1 MLLSKY
7 VLTSHFH
14 RSGKLSIIEE
24 EEEGRGG
31 PGCSEEREER
41 EETGQRKESHISKE
55 SGYRGD
61 REQKCEGAE
70 ILKGEVSAQK
80 EEGVEEVEVRERVKR
95 VDIVRGKESKSK
107 SDERG
112 EGFKR
117 GEEERRIQPM
127 GKPGKYS
134 KKWFYQEI
142 PCDRKRRKV
151 HPQIQPSW

>member
-1 MLLSKY
+1 MLP
-7 VLTSHFH
+7 LTFSFC

-31 PGCSEEREER
+31 PGCCEERGER
-41 EETGQRKESHISKE
+41 EETEQRKERDTRKE
-55 SGYRGD
+55 GGHRGD
-61 REQKCEGAE
+61 RQQKCKGAG
-70 ILKGEVSAQK
+70 ILKGEVKAQ
-80 EEGVEEVEVRERVKR
+80 EEEVVDGVEEEKVKEGVKG
-95 VDIVRGKESKSK
+95 VDIVRGKESEIKS
-107 SDERG
+107 EQRA
-112 EGFKR
+112 EGLKR
-117 GEEERRIQPM
+117 GEEEKIIHPM